1 MRALLT
7 AILTCAVCAAAA
19 SPARS
24 ASAQEAGARPRRTT
38 SSVAGRVSSPTASS
52 AAAAVCR
59 VAQLAMP
66 GADVGAKI
74 NACDAALGA
83 DKPGGEIHVEGGGT
97 ISTFVNLSRGRTL
110 WFHDGTYTL
119 QQAYTGNPSQDIQT
133 ELGMIRYRDGA
144 TIKGDGWNT
153 ILVEPPITNRPTV
166 FAPYISSVLTEGGY
180 FHGVTR
186 DVTIRDL
193 QIKGRQTVASNG
205 TYSTIEIG
213 NSHNM
218 LVEHVFLNQTTGNG
232 ITAGGSSGLSSVGGC
247 GGRGLERECAS
258 GVRIVGNRLFQVQN
272 QGLNVVNGRDVVI
285 ANNVIK
291 DHNRL
296 AGSNGA
302 GIDIETNTVTDTA
315 QAIRI
320 EGNMLDFTGSP
331 QPFAGNGINVQ
342 SSGQAVYGPVDVLNN
357 TLIGN
362 TLAEGA
368 VGHMVYGIFVAAGTR
383 RVTVAGNKI
392 QRTANSGIIAY
403 GTGHTIR
410 DNELVSVGG
419 GGNIAISL
427 MGTND
432 TAVRGNKVRIER
444 ASHGASDVIA
454 EMPGTGANNNVI
466 EGNVA
471 DTPPRVVGA
480 ASKVT
485 AHRTWATQAGRP

>member
-19 SPARS
+19 SHAQS

-38 SSVAGRVSSPTASS
+38 SSVAGRVSSSTASS
-52 AAAAVCR
+52 TAAAVCR

-97 ISTFVNLSRGRTL
+97 VSTFVNLSRGRTL

-285 ANNVIK
+285 SNNVIK

-320 EGNMLDFTGSP
+320 EGNMLDFTNSP

-454 EMPGTGANNNVI
+454 EMPGTGANNNTI

-485 AHRTWATQAGRP
+485 AHRTWATQSGRP

>member
-7 AILTCAVCAAAA
+7 AILTCAVCAAS

-38 SSVAGRVSSPTASS
+38 SSVAGSVSSSTVSS

-74 NACDAALGA
+74 DACDAALGA

-110 WFHDGTYTL
+110 WFHDATYTL

-166 FAPYISSVLTEGGY
+166 FAPYISSVLTQGGY

-218 LVEHVFLNQTTGNG
+218 LVENVFLNQTTGNG
-232 ITAGGSSGLSSVGGC
+232 ITAGGSSGLSSIGGC
-247 GGRGLERECAS
+247 GGRALERECAS
-258 GVRIVGNRLFQVQN
+258 GIRIVGNRLFQVQN

-285 ANNVIK
+285 SNNVIK

-302 GIDIETNTVTDTA
+302 GVDIETNTVTDTA

-320 EGNMLDFTGSP
+320 EGNMLDFTNSP

-342 SSGQAVYGPVDVLNN
+342 SSGQAIYGPVDVLNN

-392 QRTANSGIIAY
+392 QRTTNSGIIAY

-454 EMPGTGANNNVI
+454 EMPGTGANNNTI

-480 ASKVT
+480 ASKVS

>member
-1 MRALLT
+1 MIT
-7 AILTCAVCAAAA
+7 AILTCAVLAA
-19 SPARS
+19 SSPVGGA
-24 ASAQEAGARPRRTT
+24 AFAQGRPRQ
-38 SSVAGRVSSPTASS
+38 SAAGRAGNSTSGVAPT
-52 AAAAVCR
+52 CK

-66 GADVGAKI
+66 GADLGAKI

-83 DKPGGEIHVEGGGT
+83 DRPGGEIHVNGGGT

-119 QQAYTGNPSQDIQT
+119 HEAYTGNPAQDIQT
-133 ELGMIRYRDGA
+133 ELGMIRYRDDA
-144 TIKGDGWNT
+144 TIKGDGWGT
-153 ILVEPPITNRPTV
+153 IIVEPPITNRPTV
-166 FAPYISSVLTEGGY
+166 FAPYISSVLTGGGY

-186 DVTIRDL
+186 NVTIRDL
-193 QIKGRQTVASNG
+193 QIKGQQTAASNG

-213 NSHNM
+213 NSHNV
-218 LVEHVFLNQTTGNG
+218 LVENLFLNQTTGNG
-232 ITAGGSSGLSSVGGC
+232 ITAGGSSSLSSIGGC
-247 GGRGLERECAS
+247 GGQGLERECAS
-258 GVRIVGNRLFQVQN
+258 KVVMRANRLVQVQN
-272 QGLNVVNGRDVVI
+272 QGLNVVNGRDVSIV
-285 ANNVIK
+285 NNVIK

-296 AGSNGA
+296 SGSNGA

-320 EGNMLDFTGSP
+320 EGNMLDFTNSP

-362 TLAEGA
+362 VLSEGA

-383 RVTVAGNKI
+383 QVTVAGNKI
-392 QRTANSGIIAY
+392 QRTSNSGIIAY
-403 GTGHTIR
+403 GAGHVIR

-427 MGTND
+427 MGTNN
-432 TAVRGNKVRIER
+432 TSVRGNKVRIDR
-444 ASHGASDVIA
+444 ASRAASDVIA
-454 EMPGTGANNNVI
+454 EADGSGANNNLI

-471 DTPPRVVGA
+471 DTPPKIVGA
-480 ASKVT
+480 ASKVS
-485 AHRTWATQAGRP
+485 AHRTWATPPPGRP

>member
-19 SPARS
+19 SPAWS

-38 SSVAGRVSSPTASS
+38 GSVAGRVSSSTASS
-52 AAAAVCR
+52 AAAVCK

-110 WFHDGTYTL
+110 WFHNGTYTL

-166 FAPYISSVLTEGGY
+166 FAPYISSVLTNGGY

-218 LVEHVFLNQTTGNG
+218 LVENVFLNQTTGNG

-247 GGRGLERECAS
+247 GGQGLERECAS

-272 QGLNVVNGRDVVI
+272 QGLNVVNGRDVLI
-285 ANNVIK
+285 SNNVIK

-315 QAIRI
+315 QLIRI
-320 EGNMLDFTGSP
+320 ESNMLDFTGSP

-362 TLAEGA
+362 TLGEGA

-392 QRTANSGIIAY
+392 QRTTNSGIIAY

-432 TAVRGNKVRIER
+432 SAVRGNKVRIER

-480 ASKVT
+480 ASKVN
-485 AHRTWATQAGRP
+485 AHRTWATQGGRP

>member
-1 MRALLT
+1 MRAIFT
-7 AILTCAVCAAAA
+7 TILICAVVSTAGVGISPVAAAY
-19 SPARS
+19 
-24 ASAQEAGARPRRTT
+24 AQGRTRRTD
-38 SSVAGRVSSPTASS
+38 ATASNTNS
-52 AAAAVCR
+52 AATAQPVCK

-66 GADVGAKI
+66 GADLGAKI

-83 DKPGGEIHVEGGGT
+83 DKPGGEIHVTGGGT

-119 QQAYTGNPSQDIQT
+119 HQAYTGNPSQDIQT

-153 ILVEPPITNRPTV
+153 VIVEPPITNRPTV
-166 FAPYISSVLTEGGY
+166 FAPYVSGVLTAGGY

-193 QIKGRQTVASNG
+193 QIKGRQTVPSNG

-213 NSHNM
+213 NSHNV
-218 LVEHVFLNQTTGNG
+218 LVENVFLNQTTGNG
-232 ITAGGSSGLSSVGGC
+232 ITAGGSSGLSSAGGC
-247 GGRGLERECAS
+247 GGAGVERECAS
-258 GVRIVGNRLFQVQN
+258 GVRMLRNRLFQVQN
-272 QGLNVVNGRDVVI
+272 QGLNVVNGRDVLI

-296 AGSNGA
+296 SGSNGA

-315 QAIRI
+315 QLIRI
-320 EGNMLDFTGSP
+320 ENNLLDFTNSP
-331 QPFAGNGINVQ
+331 QVSAGNGINVQ

-362 TLAEGA
+362 VLTDA
-368 VGHMVYGIFVAAGTR
+368 VAGHMVYGIFVAAGTR

-392 QRTANSGIIAY
+392 QRTSNSGIIVY
-403 GTGHTIR
+403 GTGHVIR
-410 DNELVSVGG
+410 DNELTSVGG
-419 GGNIAISL
+419 GGNVAISL
-427 MGTND
+427 MGANATQ
-432 TAVRGNKVRIER
+432 VRGNKVRIDR
-444 ASHGASDVIA
+444 AARVASDVIEEA
-454 EMPGTGANNNVI
+454 AGTGANNNVL

-471 DTPPRVVGA
+471 DSPPKVVGA
-480 ASKVT
+480 ASKV
-485 AHRTWATQAGRP
+485 ASHRSWATLGLGRP